1 MRHFLV
7 QFQNDFDCQYLHEER
22 ETVGIHDSLKAAQK
36 QIEQYNNLDEYN
48 CREYKWAYIE
58 EWYGISKE
66 GSWKYKANKQC
77 PVFSFEFESSLTK
90 SK

>member
-7 QFQNDFDCQYLHEER
+7 QFQNDYEGR
-22 ETVGIHDSLKAAQK
+22 ETVGIHNSLITAEK
-36 QIEQYNNLDEYN
+36 QIEKYVNLDEYD
-48 CREYKWAYIE
+48 CREYKWAHIE

-66 GSWKYKANKQC
+66 NSWKYKANKQC
-77 PVFSFEFESSLTK
+77 PVFSFEFESSLIK

>member
-7 QFQNDFDCQYLHEER
+7 QFQNDYEER

-36 QIEQYNNLDEYN
+36 QIELDEYN
-48 CREYKWAYIE
+48 RREYKWAYIE
-58 EWYGISKE
+58 EWHGISKE
-66 GSWKYKANKQC
+66 GSWQYKANKQC
-77 PVFSFEFESSLTK
+77 PAFSFEFESSLTK